1 MKIRLDSDK
10 LLALDVL
17 SDAEEIVKR

>member
-10 LLALDVL
+10 MLALDVL